1 MSNSLIT
8 GLLLVGIFL
17 FLIIT
22 IILRKGRISMKFALV
37 WYTPAIAII
46 ILAIFP
52 KLFILLANMFGFQ
65 TISNLVVGFLFV
77 ILFLII
83 IALTVIIAGQTTK
96 INLLIQ
102 EVSLMK
108 KKINDV
114 NYPEIHLYPPL
125 ALLCNPPT
133 PASWPWHYPVLGHM
147 VFAISRASL
156 PNDGILDHPLLHTQL
171 ETLVGGLHKIQL

>member
-8 GLLLVGIFL
+8 GLLFVGIFL

-65 TISNLVVGFLFV
+65 TISNLVVGFLF
-77 ILFLII
+77 LII

-114 NYPEIHLYPPL
+114 NRK
-125 ALLCNPPT
+125 
-133 PASWPWHYPVLGHM
+133 S
-147 VFAISRASL
+147 
-156 PNDGILDHPLLHTQL
+156 
-171 ETLVGGLHKIQL
+171 

>member
-8 GLLLVGIFL
+8 GLLLVGILL

-37 WYTPAIAII
+37 WYIPAVAII

-52 KLFILLANMFGFQ
+52 GVFILIANMFGFQ
-65 TISNLVVGFLFV
+65 TISNLVAGFLFV

-114 NYPEIHLYPPL
+114 NRK
-125 ALLCNPPT
+125 
-133 PASWPWHYPVLGHM
+133 S
-147 VFAISRASL
+147 
-156 PNDGILDHPLLHTQL
+156 
-171 ETLVGGLHKIQL
+171 